1 MKAYRLAGAGRDPLA
16 AEGSLASALWD
27 AGAAGVA
34 EDGADLVAYFEFEAT
49 PALPEGGVWEDVED
63 VDHVAAY
70 HRALMPVDVGPVVVA
85 PTHREV
91 VLRAGQTVVWLDPGM
106 AFGTGHHETTRL
118 ALEALAGMDL
128 AGRRVLDVG
137 AGSGLL
143 AIAAERLGAA
153 DAWGL
158 DVDAETVAVARANAR
173 ANRSRAR
180 FVAGGF
186 GDVPVAPP
194 VDVLVA
200 NLYAELHAAFL
211 PGYAAVTAPGADLLL
226 TGILDPRDAL
236 VRAALAALRGTLDPV
251 AWRRDGDWWLVHAR
265 KAG

>member
-1 MKAYRLAGAGRDPLA
+1 MKAYRMAGAGRDPLA
-16 AEGSLASALWD
+16 AEGPLASALWD

-34 EDGADLVAYFEFEAT
+34 EDGPDLVGYFEFEAT
-49 PALPEGGVWEDVED
+49 MALPEGGTWEVVDE

-70 HRALMPVDVGPVVVA
+70 HRSLHEVEVGPLVVA

-118 ALEALAGMDL
+118 ALAALAGLEL
-128 AGRRVLDVG
+128 AGKRVLDVG

-143 AIAAERLGAA
+143 AIAADRLGAA

-158 DVDAETVAVARANAR
+158 DVDPETVAVARANAR

-180 FVAGGF
+180 FEAGGF
-186 GDVPVAPP
+186 GEAPVEPR

-211 PGYAAVTAPGADLLL
+211 PGYAAATVPGADLVL
-226 TGILDPRDAL
+226 TGILDGRDAL
-236 VRAALAALRGTLDPV
+236 VRDALAARSERFDVV

-265 KAG
+265 RSR

>member
-1 MKAYRLAGAGRDPLA
+1 MRAYRIADAGRDPLA
-16 AEGSLASALWD
+16 GEGPLASALWD

-34 EDGADLVAYFEFEAT
+34 EQGTDLVGYFEFEPT
-49 PALPEGGVWEDVED
+49 VALPGRGTWEDVED

-70 HRALMPVDVGPVVVA
+70 HLALAAVEVGPLVVA

-118 ALEALAGMDL
+118 ALEALAGLDL
-128 AGRRVLDVG
+128 TGRRVLDVG

-143 AIAAERLGAA
+143 AIAADRLGAA

-158 DVDAETVAVARANAR
+158 DVDPETIAVARANAL

-180 FVAGGF
+180 FEAGGF
-186 GDVPVAPP
+186 GDVPVDPR

-211 PGYAAVTAPGADLLL
+211 PGYAAATTPGADLLL
-226 TGILDPRDAL
+226 TGILDRRDDLVRDAL
-236 VRAALAALRGTLDPV
+236 AAQSGAFDVV
-251 AWRRDGDWWLVHAR
+251 AWRRDGDWWLVHVR
-265 KAG
+265 RVV

>member
-1 MKAYRLAGAGRDPLA
+1 MKAYRLTGAARDPLA
-16 AEGSLASALWD
+16 AEGALAAALWD
-27 AGAAGVA
+27 AGATGVA
-34 EDGADLVAYFEFEAT
+34 EEGPDLVAYFVDA
-49 PALPEGGVWEDVED
+49 PAGSLPSGGAWEELAD

-70 HRALMPVDVGPVVVA
+70 HAALGAVDVGPLVVA
-85 PTHREV
+85 PTHRDAT
-91 VLRAGQTVVWLDPGM
+91 LRPGQTVVWLDPGM

-118 ALEALAGMDL
+118 ALEALGRLDL
-128 AGRRVLDVG
+128 RGRRVLDVG

-143 AIAAERLGAA
+143 AIAADRLGAA

-158 DVDAETVAVARANAR
+158 DVDPDTVPVARANAR
-173 ANRSRAR
+173 ANFSRAR

-186 GDVPVAPP
+186 GEVPVAEP

-211 PGYAAVTAPGADLLL
+211 DGYLAVVAPGADLLL

-236 VRAALAALRGTLDPV
+236 VRAAVAACGDAV
-251 AWRRDGDWWLVHAR
+251 ATVGWVRDGDWWLAHLR
-265 KAG
+265 RSG

>member
-1 MKAYRLAGAGRDPLA
+1 MKAYRMSGAAREPLA
-16 AEGSLASALWD
+16 SEGPLASALWD

-34 EDGADLVAYFEFEAT
+34 EDGADLVGYFEFEAT
-49 PALPEGGVWEDVED
+49 MALPDGGTWEVVDD

-70 HRALMPVDVGPVVVA
+70 HRALTEVVVGPVVVA
-85 PTHREV
+85 PTHRDV
-91 VLRAGQTVVWLDPGM
+91 VLKVGQVVVWLDPGM

-118 ALEALAGMDL
+118 ALGALSGLDL
-128 AGRRVLDVG
+128 LGRRVLDVG

-143 AIAAERLGAA
+143 AIAADRLGAA

-158 DVDAETVAVARANAR
+158 DVDPETVAVARANAR

-180 FVAGGF
+180 FEAGGF
-186 GDVPVAPP
+186 GDVPVDPA

-211 PGYAAVTAPGADLLL
+211 PGYAEVTVPGVDLLL
-226 TGILDPRDAL
+226 TGILDSRDVL
-236 VRAALAALRGTLDPV
+236 VRAALAEQTAAFEVV
-251 AWRRDGDWWLVHAR
+251 AWHRDGDWWLVHVRRVA
-265 KAG
+265 

>member
-1 MKAYRLAGAGRDPLA
+1 MRAYRLPGAALDPLA
-16 AEGSLASALWD
+16 SEGPLASALWD

-34 EDGADLVAYFEFEAT
+34 EEGADLVGYFSGEPTAT
-49 PALPEGGVWEDVED
+49 LPAGGAWTDVDD
-63 VDHVAAY
+63 VDHVAEY
-70 HRALMPVDVGPVVVA
+70 HRTLTPVDVGPLVVA
-85 PTHREV
+85 PTHRDV

-118 ALEALAGMDL
+118 ALEALAGLDL
-128 AGRRVLDVG
+128 TGRRVLDVG

-143 AIAAERLGAA
+143 AIAAERLGAL

-158 DVDAETVAVARANAR
+158 DVDPETVAVARSNAR

-186 GDVPVAPP
+186 GEVPVEPP
-194 VDVLVA
+194 VDVVLA

-211 PGYAAVTAPGADLLL
+211 PGYAAATTPGADLLL

-236 VRAALAALRGTLDPV
+236 VRGALAAQRRTLETV
-251 AWRRDGDWWLVHAR
+251 AWRRDGDWWLVHVR
-265 KAG
+265 RVG

>member
-16 AEGSLASALWD
+16 SEGPLASALWD

-34 EDGADLVAYFEFEAT
+34 EEGSDLVGYFEFEAGM
-49 PALPEGGVWEDVED
+49 ALPDGGTWEDVD
-63 VDHVAAY
+63 DLDHVAAY
-70 HRALMPVDVGPVVVA
+70 HRALVAVEVGPLVVA

-91 VLRAGQTVVWLDPGM
+91 VLKAGQTVVWLDPGM

-118 ALEALAGMDL
+118 ALAALTSL
-128 AGRRVLDVG
+128 ELVGRRVLDVG

-143 AIAAERLGAA
+143 AIAADRLGAA

-180 FVAGGF
+180 FVAAGF
-186 GDVPVAPP
+186 GDVPVDPP

-211 PGYAAVTAPGADLLL
+211 PGYAAVTTPGADLLL
-226 TGILDPRDAL
+226 TGILDGRDGL
-236 VRAALAALRGTLDPV
+236 VRAALTRQSGLLDVV
-251 AWRRDGDWWLVHAR
+251 AWRRAGDWWLVHVR
-265 KAG
+265 RVG